1 MTNIYPNQDYLHNRS
16 KSFQE
21 FVVEDFKS
29 IQKQFNQLGYKV
41 ISHRDFDTYQGWL
54 ERGRKVAMG
63 QKAVN
68 VETSRTHTKPI
79 FKNHRQPFQPNSGKT
94 RFYRKKINYCLFHKT
109 QTNFNQIPKEL

>member
-1 MTNIYPNQDYLHNRS
+1 MTNIYPHQDYLHNRS

-21 FVVEDFKS
+21 FVAEDFKS

-54 ERGRKVAMG
+54 ERGRKVSMG
-63 QKAVN
+63 QKAVK

-79 FKNHRQPFQPNSGKT
+79 FKDHRQIRPFNSGTTK
-94 RFYRKKINYCLFHKT
+94 FYRKKINYSLFHKT